1 MGKTYHINLAI
12 IRISEASPVSLQE
25 DLAIDASVRMAV
37 TRPQAVFHSTN
48 PQVLQQR
55 PNGWSK
61 GARWLGGFKYFFWN
75 KFHPEK
81 LGEMIQVDYSDIF
94 SDGLK
99 PSTTNESWTPL
110 QKSHFSRLIKG

>member
-1 MGKTYHINLAI
+1 MGINYHFNRVI

-48 PQVLQQR
+48 PQVLQR

-61 GARWLGGFKYFFWN
+61 GARWLGGFIFF
-75 KFHPEK
+75 
-81 LGEMIQVDYSDIF
+81 
-94 SDGLK
+94 
-99 PSTTNESWTPL
+99 
-110 QKSHFSRLIKG
+110 